1 MRFQTK
7 TKYTEPEDARVAFHK
22 SEKRHAVNNKISK
35 WFSYLCVLITIAIIV
50 FVIYAYFI
58 DKSGAIYNGCSIHP

>member
-1 MRFQTK
+1 MKFKMK
-7 TKYTEPEDARVAFHK
+7 TKYSEPEDAREAFHK
-22 SEKRHAVNNKISK
+22 SEKRHEVNDKISK